1 MNPKASPVDEE
12 LLQRVDEVLHY
23 LWDPIGVRGVPE
35 ARDEY
40 RTYTPQVF
48 SLLKNSA
55 SAEKVAQYLNTVA
68 TDRMGLQG
76 NLANDRETA
85 EVLVN
90 WEQVLRER
98 RA

>member
-1 MNPKASPVDEE
+1 MNPKVSPSDEE

-23 LWDPIGVRGVPE
+23 IWDPIGVSGVPE

-40 RTYTPQVF
+40 RTYSPQVF

-55 SAEKVAQYLNTVA
+55 SVEKVAQYLNSVA
-68 TDRMGLQG
+68 TDRMGLQA
-76 NLANDRETA
+76 NPTNDRETA

-90 WEQVLRER
+90 WVEFLRER